1 MQNYFMFE
9 SVASN
14 IKAARLFLMIVEE
27 IGGRKDK
34 GSHRKSR
41 PPLGGWEEV
50 DLEWG
55 QKFGLAKKP
64 AE

>member
-1 MQNYFMFE
+1 MFRLCF
-9 SVASN
+9 ASN
-14 IKAARLFLMIVEE
+14 INPARLFLMIVEEMVEE